1 MFFSLTVVISS
12 LQQLSLSPFFLLSDV
27 TGVHWVMADLFME
40 TDHTGNTD
48 VAMVTACLRDPSGFR
63 NTAYILHPMKR
74 SLGRN
79 RGAKALLQFFFS
91 SLKQVPIV
99 VLTISSPDVIRRDLL
114 RSTSLDRLT
123 VHYTLKQC
131 VFFFLSRSACCICVS
146 PALVTL
152 ISFSGS
158 CSCLSRDPVSSAHL
172 PGLSMTQAKAHFV
185 PQSHLVIFCAPPSSR
200 PRCNPRWKGG
210 TKTYIL
216 KGVQS
221 H

>member
-1 MFFSLTVVISS
+1 
-12 LQQLSLSPFFLLSDV
+12 
-27 TGVHWVMADLFME
+27 MADLFME

-79 RGAKALLQFFFS
+79 RGAKALLQFFFLFIKAGAYCS
-91 SLKQVPIV
+91 INRPSFLIQLSWCYKKRFTSLH
-99 VLTISSPDVIRRDLL
+99 LF
-114 RSTSLDRLT
+114 RSTDGALT
-123 VHYTLKQC
+123 LWNNAS
-131 VFFFLSRSACCICVS
+131 FFFLSRSACCICVS

-158 CSCLSRDPVSSAHL
+158 CLCLSRDPVSSAHL
-172 PGLSMTQAKAHFV
+172 PGLSMTQAKADFV